1 MCLPDTV
8 DPRGPKG
15 KWVPREW
22 GEQYDRMN
30 RWYARLFE
38 SKNVDER
45 LVDDYYAFFTCCFH
59 LKDWLKGD
67 AALNPKIGEAAES
80 HVNRDPWL
88 RLCADVA
95 NGAKHLVVS
104 RTSRVDPNARLKTGV
119 VFVAPPIATEKG
131 ERLDAVM
138 LHADGKLH
146 IAIMVAGSC
155 LREWNN
161 FFVAWELVVKSSE
174 VGR

>member
-1 MCLPDTV
+1 
-8 DPRGPKG
+8 
-15 KWVPREW
+15 
-22 GEQYDRMN
+22 MN

-38 SKNVDER
+38 SKNTDER

-59 LKDWLKGD
+59 LKDWLKAD

-80 HVNRDPWL
+80 LVNRDPWL

-104 RTSRVDPNARLKTGV
+104 RTPRVDPTARLERGEV
-119 VFVAPPIATEKG
+119 LVAPPNAPEKG

-138 LHADGKLH
+138 LHADGKLA
-146 IAIMVAGSC
+146 IAIMVAADC

-161 FFVAWELVVKSSE
+161 FLAAWGLVVKSSE
-174 VGR
+174 GVTP